1 MDLLI
6 FADSISPRIEYVFN
20 HIFVDQLG
28 LKYKITTQI
37 NAFNASDKPKLSYSK
52 KKITNGIFLQ
62 AHKILF
68 ETKIVKQDINISV
81 YKNQPIF
88 FTSTNIESILPFD
101 PFAAI
106 FYMLSRYEEYL
117 DNKLDRFGRF
127 PASESLAFKN
137 QFLQIPVV
145 DKWIIFIKDFL
156 LLEYPH
162 LKFKEHN
169 FSYLNTIDIDN
180 AFAYLEKGFFR
191 TVGSFM
197 WSIIKLNFNEFFCRL
212 NVLLGYKRD
221 PYDTYDKLL
230 SIHNKYNLK
239 TIIFFLLANYGR
251 LDRNV
256 SYKSKKYQSLINYF
270 KQFFEIGIH
279 ASYASLSNPKNLHLE
294 IERLNSISGLC
305 ITKNRQH
312 YLVLNLP
319 SNYENLIKNNILE
332 DYSMGFPDDIGFR
345 AGTSHSFNFFNLK
358 ENTATDLLLRP
369 FCAMDITLKNY
380 LELTPHEAVS
390 KIKLLIDEV
399 KKVHGCFISIWH
411 NESFKNSPQLD
422 EWFIT
427 YENMIRY
434 SLHEKN

>member
-6 FADSISPRIEYVFN
+6 FADAISPRIDYVFN
-20 HIFVDQLG
+20 HVFVDQLG

-68 ETKIVKQDINISV
+68 ETKIVKQEINTSV

-145 DKWIIFIKDFL
+145 DKWIIFIKYFL

-197 WSIIKLNFNEFFCRL
+197 RSIIKLGFNDFFYRL

-251 LDRNV
+251 LDRNM

-294 IERLNSISGLC
+294 IERLNSISGLS

-345 AGTSHSFNFFNLK
+345 AGT
-358 ENTATDLLLRP
+358 
-369 FCAMDITLKNY
+369 
-380 LELTPHEAVS
+380 
-390 KIKLLIDEV
+390 
-399 KKVHGCFISIWH
+399 
-411 NESFKNSPQLD
+411 
-422 EWFIT
+422 
-427 YENMIRY
+427 
-434 SLHEKN
+434 